1 MPAHELVNPMNE
13 NEWRAY
19 HEIRR
24 QVLFEARGQF
34 AVYNENHPDDQA
46 PGHYPKLL
54 KYDGEPVGVVRID
67 IHGAVATL
75 RRVAIRA
82 EVQKRGHG
90 RALLSLA
97 QRVAEEAGCTRLE
110 SFVAPDAIGFYR
122 RAGFEISDSESAAP
136 PHSQSVFMSKDLS
149 TRAG

>member
-1 MPAHELVNPMNE
+1 MAAHELVNPMNE
-13 NEWRAY
+13 NDWRAY
-19 HEIRR
+19 HDIRR

-34 AVYNENHPDDQA
+34 GVYSENHPDDQA
-46 PGHYPKLL
+46 PGHYAKLL

-67 IHGAVATL
+67 IHGVVAIL

-97 QRVAEEAGCTRLE
+97 QQVAEEAGCTRLE
-110 SFVAPDAIGFYR
+110 SFVAPDAINFYR
-122 RAGFEISDSESAAP
+122 NAGFEISGSQSADP
-136 PHSQSVFMSKDLS
+136 PHGQSVLMSKDLS
-149 TRAG
+149 TRPG